1 MSTLNVDALVGNTS
15 ANAITVRGEGTATTS
30 LQQGLAKAWVNFD
43 GTGTVSIRDDLNTTS
58 ITDNAVS
65 SFTMNITNAM
75 ANTNCSPVTAG
86 QRFESSTSYA
96 GKIDANMASSSTV
109 RLLTG
114 YEDTL
119 TGQIATDLDFNHIAV
134 FGDLA

>member
-1 MSTLNVDALVGNTS
+1 MANGTIAFDTL
-15 ANAITVRGEGTATTS
+15 TTS
-30 LQQGLAKAWVNFD
+30 DSVKTSTEKSIDTSYIFNGVAKAWVNFD

-75 ANTNCSPVTAG
+75 ANTNSAPVTAG

-96 GKIDANMASSSTV
+96 GKIDANMISSSTV

-114 YEDTL
+114 YEDTQ
-119 TGQIATDLDFNHIAV
+119 TGQVPADLDFNHIAV

>member
-1 MSTLNVDALVGNTS
+1 MASELRVNTLKDANGNNSIATS
-15 ANAITVRGEGTATTS
+15 FVANGS
-30 LQQGLAKAWVNFD
+30 AKAWVNFD

-75 ANTNCSPVTAG
+75 ANANCAPVTAG
-86 QRFESSTSYA
+86 QRYESSTSYA

-119 TGQIATDLDFNHIAV
+119 NGQIATDLDFNHIAV